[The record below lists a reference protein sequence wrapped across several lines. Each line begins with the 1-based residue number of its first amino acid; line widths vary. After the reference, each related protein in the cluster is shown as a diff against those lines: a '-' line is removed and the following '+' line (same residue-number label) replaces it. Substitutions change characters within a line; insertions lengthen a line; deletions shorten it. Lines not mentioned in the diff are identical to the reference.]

1 MPRPTRTYVPTPE
14 WLTLDWHHACIAA
27 GWLCIQQCARCGRW
41 RHPPRRC
48 CPDCFS
54 DASEFRPVVGTGSIR
69 SLAVSHRSLDPG
81 WHERAPYA
89 VLLVELTEGGVRL
102 RPWLV
107 RPLPPGE
114 LDELA
119 AAAGLRLE
127 ARWADWH
134 RRPWTPDDPVH
145 VSVYGPR

>member
-81 WHERAPYA
+81 WHDRAPYA
-89 VLLVELTEGGVRL
+89 VLLVELTEGPSV
-102 RPWLV
+102 
-107 RPLPPGE
+107 
-114 LDELA
+114 LA
-119 AAAGLRLE
+119 ATDEDSGRL
-127 ARWADWH
+127 AIGQFVDLTIDRRSDDFVLLWAN
-134 RRPWTPDDPVH
+134 PQ
-145 VSVYGPR
+145 

>member
-1 MPRPTRTYVPTPE
+1 MMPRPTRTYVPTPE

-89 VLLVELTEGGVRL
+89 VLLVELTEGPSV
-102 RPWLV
+102 
-107 RPLPPGE
+107 
-114 LDELA
+114 LA
-119 AAAGLRLE
+119 ATDEESSRLTIGQTVE
-127 ARWADWH
+127 LTIDRRSDDFVLLWAN
-134 RRPWTPDDPVH
+134 
-145 VSVYGPR
+145 PR

>member
-89 VLLVELTEGGVRL
+89 VLLVELTEGPSV
-102 RPWLV
+102 
-107 RPLPPGE
+107 
-114 LDELA
+114 LA
-119 AAAGLRLE
+119 ATDEESSRLTIGQTVE
-127 ARWADWH
+127 LTIDRRSDDFVLLWAN
-134 RRPWTPDDPVH
+134 
-145 VSVYGPR
+145 PR